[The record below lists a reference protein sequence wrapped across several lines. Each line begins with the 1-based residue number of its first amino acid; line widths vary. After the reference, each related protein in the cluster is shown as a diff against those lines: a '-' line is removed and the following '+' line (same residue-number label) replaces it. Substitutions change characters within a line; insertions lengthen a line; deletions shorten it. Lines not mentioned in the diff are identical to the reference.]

1 MADCKGNEITISERD
16 QGECSDPTVEIK
28 IKTLDSQTYTIR
40 VNKFLPVPA
49 LKEQIATVTGV
60 LSEQQRLICRG
71 KVLKDDQL
79 LSAYH
84 VEDGHTLHLVV
95 RQPLQQPPL
104 STIGTGGSDGYAE
117 QQGSTRNRSGQVSHS
132 VVLGTFNI
140 TDQADGAIPDV
151 NRFVSAVLN
160 SIGIGNVL
168 PISPGVGNGS
178 NVILQGTGFES
189 QQRTTNATGRVDVN
203 PTQSDHASDIQS
215 DPIHGSFRLSPTSL
229 LRPLNQATV
238 ISDSLTTLSLYLNR
252 MRHEFSLISPE
263 NQSQA
268 TSQSSEAEALRS
280 ASVSPLIPGGLP
292 TPAALG
298 AVIRHT
304 QQFLNDQAGSSLSQ
318 LARQLEGESS
328 VIDPMVRDE
337 IQSSAMR
344 NGIIMQNLGALLLEL
359 GRTTMTLRMGQSPAE
374 SVVNAG
380 PAVFVST
387 TGPNPLMV
395 QALPFQPGSSFGSIP
410 IGATHPGTAGLAT
423 TGDSLR
429 NIEMHIHTVAPG
441 AGLEQRERG
450 SVQQVEGQG
459 NQIASPQG
467 GVLGREGVSSFNS
480 ESGAVRVVPVRIAA
494 VPAAITGEARSESSS
509 SSHGFFYP
517 LLARFQQLNPL
528 QLSQV
533 RNPPPTLS
541 PGNLTSGTDAA
552 QQHSLLSIPL
562 SAIRTQVQVQTS
574 PPTDRNQEDVEH
586 ANSSVHATLVGETQ
600 PSVHGVLQS
609 QAGLITEQGLS
620 QQRPSSVH
628 VYSIHLGPHNMQG
641 DYEQSNGGISD
652 SEGSTLAQL
661 PPGVGQIFSG
671 MMSEGQAG
679 SGTGNSVD
687 LMSHIHHNS
696 TTTNISRPA
705 ADQTRAPIAIS
716 DVVLQALQNPF
727 PSSQLQMSEQIGERS
742 QNRSELYSGLHGD
755 NATVDYLGLLQR
767 LMPNLPHVVG
777 RESEASASHHEV
789 EGHPKASS
797 SEGPSSSYSGEAQPG
812 TSTDMQCS
820 SARNGAEIP
829 RNQNDTDNSTGNENL
844 QSDTERQHSDRSHD
858 AYSGGS
864 PASKRRKEY
873 LANLLSQSLLQH
885 LSKIIQFP

>member
-1 MADCKGNEITISERD
+1 MADCKDNEITVSERD
-16 QGECSDPTVEIK
+16 QGECSNPTVEIK

-40 VNKFLPVPA
+40 VNKCLSVPA

-95 RQPLQQPPL
+95 RQPLQQPPP
-104 STIGTGGSDGYAE
+104 STIETGGSDGHAE
-117 QQGSTRNRSGQVSHS
+117 QQGSTRSRSGQVSHS

-168 PISPGVGNGS
+168 PVSPGTGNVS
-178 NVILQGTGFES
+178 NLIPQGAGFEV
-189 QQRTTNATGRVDVN
+189 QQRATNVTGRLDAN
-203 PTQSDHASDIQS
+203 PTQSDHASDVQS
-215 DPIHGSFRLSPTSL
+215 DPIHGSFRFTPPSL
-229 LRPLNQATV
+229 LRPFTQPTV
-238 ISDSLTTLSLYLNR
+238 ISDSLTTLSLYLNH
-252 MRHEFSLISPE
+252 MRHEFSLISSE
-263 NQSQA
+263 NQSQVA
-268 TSQSSEAEALRS
+268 SQSSEADALRS
-280 ASVSPLIPGGLP
+280 ASVSPLVPGGLP

-298 AVIRHT
+298 AVIRRT
-304 QQFLNDQAGSSLSQ
+304 QQLLNDQAGSSLFQ
-318 LARQLEGESS
+318 LASQLEGESNE
-328 VIDPMVRDE
+328 IDQGVRAE
-337 IQSSAMR
+337 IQLSARR
-344 NGIIMQNLGALLLEL
+344 NGIIMHNLGALLLEL

-380 PAVFVST
+380 PAVFIST

-410 IGATHPGTAGLAT
+410 VGATHPGTAGLAA

-429 NIEMHIHTVAPG
+429 NIEMHIHTGSSLAPG

-450 SVQQVEGQG
+450 SVQQVEAQG

-467 GVLGREGVSSFNS
+467 GVLGREGASSLHS
-480 ESGAVRVVPVRIAA
+480 ENGAVRVVPVRIAA
-494 VPAAITGEARSESSS
+494 VPSANTGEARSESSS

-533 RNPPPTLS
+533 RNLTPTVS
-541 PGNLTSGTDAA
+541 SGNLTSGTDAHTT
-552 QQHSLLSIPL
+552 QQPSPLSIPL
-562 SAIRTQVQVQTS
+562 SAIRAQVQMQTS
-574 PPTDRNQEDVEH
+574 PPTDRRREEAEH
-586 ANSSVHATLVGETQ
+586 ANSSVNATLVGETQ

-609 QAGLITEQGLS
+609 QTGSITEQGLP

-641 DYEQSNGGISD
+641 DFEHSNGGISD

-661 PPGVGQIFSG
+661 PPEVGQIFSG
-671 MMSEGQAG
+671 MMSDGQAG
-679 SGTGNSVD
+679 SGIGSSVN
-687 LMSHIHHNS
+687 LMSHIHHNAG
-696 TTTNISRPA
+696 TTNTSRPA
-705 ADQTRAPIAIS
+705 ADQTRAPVAIS
-716 DVVLQALQNPF
+716 DVVLQALQNSF

-742 QNRSELYSGLHGD
+742 QNLSELYSGLHGE
-755 NATVDYLGLLQR
+755 NGTVDYLGLLQR
-767 LMPNLPHVVG
+767 LMPNGSHVVG
-777 RESEASASHHEV
+777 RESEASASRHEV

-797 SEGPSSSYSGEAQPG
+797 SEGPSSSYGGEAQPG
-812 TSTDMQCS
+812 TSTDMQFS
-820 SARNGAEIP
+820 SDRNGAEFP
-829 RNQNDTDNSTGNENL
+829 LNQNDTDNSTGNENL
-844 QSDTERQHSDRSHD
+844 QSDSERQHTYWSDE
-858 AYSGGS
+858 AYPEGS
-864 PASKRRKEY
+864 PASKRHKT
-873 LANLLSQSLLQH
+873 Q
-885 LSKIIQFP
+885 